1 MSLTEERIEKNKKD
15 FLQAL
20 RLHMGNVSKA
30 MECVGIKSRTTH
42 YTWMQEDADYKAEVD
57 AINEANID
65 LAEGELLKNIK
76 SGDTTSLIFFLKTK
90 GKSRGY
96 VEKIEHEQK
105 IDAKTEVT
113 GKSIEVTHLP
123 DKLIFDVVDAIN
135 KEEEDADIA

>member
-1 MSLTEERIEKNKKD
+1 MRTEAWTEENKKIM
-15 FLQAL
+15 LEAL
-20 RLHMGNVSKA
+20 RLNMGNVSKA
-30 MECVGIKSRTTH
+30 MEAAGIKCRQTH
-42 YTWMQEDADYKAEVD
+42 YNWLENDADYKAEVE

-76 SGDTTSLIFFLKTK
+76 AGDTTSLIFFLKTK
-90 GKSRGY
+90 GKGRGY
-96 VEKIEHEQK
+96 IEKVEQK
-105 IDAKTEVT
+105 IEARTEVT

>member
-1 MSLTEERIEKNKKD
+1 MSLTEERTEKNKKQ

-30 MECVGIKSRTTH
+30 MECTGIKSRTTH
-42 YTWMQEDADYKAEVD
+42 YRWLEEDADYKAEVE

-76 SGDTTSLIFFLKTK
+76 AGDTTSLIFFLKTK
-90 GKSRGY
+90 GKGRGY
-96 VEKIEHEQK
+96 IEKVEQK
-105 IDAKTEVT
+105 IEARTEVT

>member
-1 MSLTEERIEKNKKD
+1 MSLIEERTEKNKKQ

-30 MECVGIKSRTTH
+30 MECTGIKSRTTH
-42 YTWMQEDADYKAEVD
+42 YRWLEEDADYKAEVE

-76 SGDTTSLIFFLKTK
+76 AGDTTSLIFFLKTK
-90 GKSRGY
+90 GKGRGY
-96 VEKIEHEQK
+96 IEKVEQK
-105 IDAKTEVT
+105 IEARTEVT

>member
-1 MSLTEERIEKNKKD
+1 MRTEAWTEENKKIM
-15 FLQAL
+15 LEAL
-20 RLHMGNVSKA
+20 RLNMGNVSKA
-30 MECVGIKSRTTH
+30 MESAGIKCRQTH
-42 YTWMQEDADYKAEVD
+42 YNWLENDPDYKAEVD

-96 VEKIEHEQK
+96 IEKIEHEQK